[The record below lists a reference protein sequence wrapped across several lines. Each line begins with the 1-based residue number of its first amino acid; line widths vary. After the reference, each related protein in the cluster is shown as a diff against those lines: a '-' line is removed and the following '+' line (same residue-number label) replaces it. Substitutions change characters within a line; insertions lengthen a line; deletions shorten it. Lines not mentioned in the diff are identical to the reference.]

1 MDRQVRIDV
10 PIKDLYKQ
18 SKVINFNP
26 AYQRAYIAKDNVKWQ
41 QNLITNIIENQS
53 IIPPIYSRV
62 SSEVLDIEI
71 DNPNRVD
78 EEDTLK
84 ILGYTTEMIDGQ
96 QRTLTIQ
103 DFMNDKFRLGVCR
116 PIHTELK
123 NKKIVTRKYIL
134 DKLNYKKQIK

>member
-62 SSEVLDIEI
+62 SSE
-71 DNPNRVD
+71 
-78 EEDTLK
+78 
-84 ILGYTTEMIDGQ
+84 
-96 QRTLTIQ
+96 
-103 DFMNDKFRLGVCR
+103 
-116 PIHTELK
+116 
-123 NKKIVTRKYIL
+123 IL
-134 DKLNYKKQIK
+134 DMELIKKTH